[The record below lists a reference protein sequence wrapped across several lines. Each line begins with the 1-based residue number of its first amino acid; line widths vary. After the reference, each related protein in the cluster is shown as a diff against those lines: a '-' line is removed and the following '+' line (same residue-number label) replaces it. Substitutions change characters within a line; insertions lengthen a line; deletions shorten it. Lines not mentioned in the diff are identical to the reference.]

1 MNFGAVRND
10 KERVLKSVQ
19 LNSFLDITPTK
30 PEHLNWNLRPRT
42 REYEIGPEFK
52 FKAKLQAERLMDSM
66 NKSAGYLYTSKD
78 VKGKKSD
85 LFMNDKEL

>member
-19 LNSFLDITPTK
+19 LNSSLDITPTK

-42 REYEIGPEFK
+42 RENEIGPEFK
-52 FKAKLQAERLMDSM
+52 FKAKL
-66 NKSAGYLYTSKD
+66 
-78 VKGKKSD
+78 
-85 LFMNDKEL
+85 